1 MATLANQAARQTAGI
16 QTFEQAL
23 IWAFLQLK
31 AVVAGRAAKPAS
43 AGVPA
48 VTAITATPAYNKLI
62 SINPIRQP
70 SESPEQSVVEL
81 KAKLPYIAS
90 EAYKK
95 AGNFPIAVKPVTR
108 FTPDAI
114 SSVAPA
120 LTGDFL
126 ALVEPPTAID
136 TLEEYLVWLAIAIEG
151 GNMADGRIPDCSVT
165 TDELG
170 AEPHLVI
177 SARLPINWG
186 IYANGNGLIAAAIPH
201 ITYIDLGVVPNGDN
215 SISNVGSIGNLT
227 VVGNVEVVGM

>member
-62 SINPIRQP
+62 SINPIRAYTP
-70 SESPEQSVVEL
+70 PAAPEQSVVEL

-95 AGNFPIAVKPVTR
+95 AGNFPISVKTVTR

-114 SSVAPA
+114 SGNVAPPI
-120 LTGDFL
+120 TSNFL
-126 ALVEPPTAID
+126 PIVEPPASID
-136 TLEEYLVWLAIAIEG
+136 SLEEYLVWVAIAIEG
-151 GNMADGRIPDCSVT
+151 GGTGDGRMPDCSVT
-165 TDELG
+165 TDESG
-170 AEPHLVI
+170 TEPHLSIV
-177 SARLPINWG
+177 ARLPINWG
-186 IYANGNGLIAAAIPH
+186 IYANGNGLIAAAIPF
-201 ITYIDLGVVPNGDN
+201 ITFINLGVIPNGDN
-215 SISNVGSIGNLT
+215 SISNTGSIGNLT
-227 VVGNVEVVGM
+227 EVAL